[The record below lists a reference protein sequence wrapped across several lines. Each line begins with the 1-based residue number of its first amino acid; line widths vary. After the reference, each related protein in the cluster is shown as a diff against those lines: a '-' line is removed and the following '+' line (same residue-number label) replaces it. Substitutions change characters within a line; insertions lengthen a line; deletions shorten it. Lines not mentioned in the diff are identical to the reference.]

1 MYFSRDSL
9 NGNEIYVGRNE
20 RRKKFTHIFN
30 MIDSFFHTSDSGRCF
45 LGARGVYSYVEGG
58 KVTFVQFRDFV
69 LAAFNPVFPCEG
81 PHSQSANMIIC
92 SVAMFWLICCRALL
106 TPGMDCV
113 YGSLNTEVVS
123 VQKYWTL
130 WNCRQYF
137 LFSTPP
143 GDLQQQPTRR
153 RSGRSSR

>member
-81 PHSQSANMIIC
+81 PHSQLANMIIC
-92 SVAMFWLICCRALL
+92 NVAMF
-106 TPGMDCV
+106 
-113 YGSLNTEVVS
+113 
-123 VQKYWTL
+123 
-130 WNCRQYF
+130 
-137 LFSTPP
+137 
-143 GDLQQQPTRR
+143 
-153 RSGRSSR
+153 